1 MPRQLYSVVFILM
14 LSCAGGPHKALWEC
28 VEMDQDSSTSV
39 NDSVARVAYNY
50 YSRHGSLRNRMM
62 ATYYLGQAEFD
73 AGQNI
78 PATIR
83 FKQAYDL
90 AIRLR
95 DTTYLG
101 FSCLRLSELYSRNLD
116 NERYA
121 YYAAQAIPLLD
132 HIGDSLTAN
141 YTRLQIAGYHMSQGR
156 FERAKSI
163 IDSLRNSN
171 PAYWSKDYYAS
182 VIKGNLHFFQ
192 KEYDSARF
200 YYNRVIG
207 MSPSEPIYF
216 GRLALIA
223 EHQGKRQLSD
233 SLLHLSQAGLSSSN
247 DSINYFANKSEIAA
261 LRKDFET
268 AFRIQSLEYGMQ
280 DTIVYHTLAR
290 SVTHSMQT
298 YFEQEYEEEKAK
310 RRDLNIIFLLSS
322 IILLGIVIIA
332 LIALKRR
339 KEQVVVHMTQME
351 ALEQELQQMRQGKE
365 GAHAVISKLVQ
376 DRIKTMSQLAD
387 VYLSWSDEAVIL
399 REVQQGRT
407 FKEDI
412 VSEFR
417 KELRKLRDDEHF
429 IPGIESA
436 LNNSHN
442 GIMTR
447 IRKDCHG
454 LRNGDI
460 RVNERD
466 FQLLN
471 LFFAGF
477 SNTSVAFML
486 DMTDDAVRSRKKNL
500 RKVFLSMENGCGN
513 EYLSMLSRAQHTS
526 DTSAL

>member
-1 MPRQLYSVVFILM
+1 
-14 LSCAGGPHKALWEC
+14 
-28 VEMDQDSSTSV
+28 MDQDSSTPV
-39 NDSVARVAYNY
+39 NDSIAKLAYNY

-90 AIRLR
+90 AMRLR
-95 DTTYLG
+95 DTTYMG

-121 YYAAQAIPLLD
+121 YYAGQAIPLLD
-132 HIGDSLTAN
+132 HIGDSLAAS
-141 YTRLQIAGYHMSQGR
+141 YTRLQMARYHMSQGR

-163 IDSLRNSN
+163 IDSLLDRN

-182 VIKGNLHFFQ
+182 VIKGDLHFFQ

-200 YYNRVIG
+200 YYNQVISL
-207 MSPSEPIYF
+207 SPSESIYY

-233 SLLHLSQAGLSSSN
+233 SLLSLSQAELSTNN

-310 RRDLNIIFLLSS
+310 RKDQNIIFLLSLF
-322 IILLGIVIIA
+322 ILLSVIIIA

-351 ALEQELQQMRQGKE
+351 ALEQELRQMRQGQE
-365 GAHAVISKLVQ
+365 GAHAVISQLVQ
-376 DRIKTMSQLAD
+376 DRIKTMSQLANA
-387 VYLSWSDEAVIL
+387 YLSWSDEAVIL
-399 REVQQGRT
+399 REVEQGRT

-417 KELRKLRDDEHF
+417 KELRMLRNDEHF

-442 GIMTR
+442 GIMIR

-460 RVNERD
+460 RVSEKD

-477 SNTSVAFML
+477 SNTSVAFIL

-500 RKVFLSMENGCGN
+500 RKVFLSMENGHGN
-513 EYLSMLSRAQHTS
+513 EYLSMLSGARHNS
-526 DTSAL
+526 DTVGV

>member
-78 PATIR
+78 PATIH

-90 AIRLR
+90 ASRLR
-95 DTTYLG
+95 DTTYMG

-116 NERYA
+116 NNQSAHYEG
-121 YYAAQAIPLLD
+121 QAIPLLD
-132 HIGDSLTAN
+132 HIGDSLAAN
-141 YTRLQIAGYHMSQGR
+141 YSRLHMAGYYMSQGK
-156 FERAKSI
+156 FDCAESI
-163 IDSLRNSN
+163 TDSLWTDN
-171 PAYWSKDYYAS
+171 PTYWSKDYYAL
-182 VIKGNLHFFQ
+182 VVKGNLHFFQ
-192 KEYDSARF
+192 EEYDSAWF

-223 EHQGKRQLSD
+223 EHQGKRRLSD
-233 SLLHLSQAGLSSSN
+233 SLLILSQKGLSTSN
-247 DSINYFANKSEIAA
+247 DSVNYYSNRSQIAA

-268 AFRIQSLEYGMQ
+268 AYRFQSFEYGMQ

-298 YFEQEYEEEKAK
+298 YFEQEYQAENAK
-310 RRDLNIIFLLSS
+310 RKDQGIIFLLSS
-322 IILLGIVIIA
+322 IIFLSVITIA

-339 KEQVVVHMTQME
+339 REQVVGHMAQME
-351 ALEQELQQMRQGKE
+351 ALEQELQQMRQGQA
-365 GAHAVISKLVQ
+365 GAHAVISQLVQ

-387 VYLSWSDEAVIL
+387 AYLSWSDEAVIL
-399 REVQQGRT
+399 REVQHGKAL
-407 FKEDI
+407 KEDFI
-412 VSEFR
+412 SEFR
-417 KELRKLRDDEHF
+417 KELRTLRDDEHF
-429 IPGIESA
+429 IPDIESA
-436 LNNSHN
+436 LNSSHN